1 MDHGPNQPDSRY
13 VGGVRR
19 LYTDTFIQP
28 PIIQDKQKQTKKKK
42 KKEITS
48 KINTELP
55 KTKDEPDEPGT
66 YL

>member
-1 MDHGPNQPDSRY
+1 M
-13 VGGVRR
+13 RR